1 MGNTATNQE
10 HVVNGEP
17 SPAVPPLV
25 PPPKLRR
32 RPAIVAGAIGAVCVG
47 AVLAA
52 WAWSSSTSTER
63 VLVATTEIARGSVI
77 EAEDLT
83 TVRISLDPALASLPA
98 SAAEEVIGQRAGL
111 DIGAGGLLTLDA
123 VEEASLPAAGMSV
136 VGVALTPE
144 QAPGQMLLVGDQVR
158 VIVTP
163 GQEGETPRSA
173 PEFSSA
179 EVVGIH
185 LDAETGQSVVDLL
198 VPHEEA
204 SLLAARIATGNV
216 ALVLDSRER

>member
-1 MGNTATNQE
+1 VSNTATHQE
-10 HVVNGEP
+10 HVINGEP

-32 RPAIVAGAIGAVCVG
+32 RPAIVAGAIGAVSLG

-52 WAWSSSTSTER
+52 WTWSSSTSTQQ
-63 VLVATTEIARGSVI
+63 VLVAKSEILRGSVI
-77 EAEDLT
+77 EADDLT
-83 TVRISLDPALASLPA
+83 TARINHDPALASLPA
-98 SAAEEVIGQRAGL
+98 SSADDVIGQRAAL
-111 DIGAGGLLTLDA
+111 DIAAGGLLTQDA
-123 VEEASLPAAGMSV
+123 VEEASLPAAGKSV

-144 QAPGQMLLVGDQVR
+144 QAPGQMLLAGDQVR
-158 VIVTP
+158 VVVTP
-163 GQEGETPRSA
+163 GQDGETPKIAPDFSA
-173 PEFSSA
+173 A
-179 EVVGIH
+179 EVVGLH
-185 LDAETGQSVVDLL
+185 HDAETGQTVVDLL